1 MASPSQQP
9 LRPKPPV
16 STKNVG
22 TDISHSA
29 GVAVS
34 WSSRASSVV
43 DGLSELPVGTEEN
56 NATYQIRYTQGTHR
70 HPSPSADYLTGYDVA
85 LKDGAP
91 VRKLLQPFN
100 RDIAGVQTV
109 SLLEVKNL
117 PSSADAAEFHSEHK
131 RIAAVIKEVAQDK
144 DTLRGS
150 TPLVVDFRDDHRD
163 YKPTLRADTQ
173 YATFGVR
180 SAFQGD
186 PTLSASSNWRLG
198 IYLRENKE
206 AGYEYVIYAE
216 FYALEAYPIILRDM
230 DGSLNGLARSFAT
243 QVERSKTQASN
254 LINAFLARINDR
266 LTGGLPRRTT
276 LAVRDETTIF
286 TPLNAISKLAR
297 ATAGGFTHM
306 LRVGTVPTGPIGD
319 ARATTTAVL
328 LGPSQG
334 LVLFTHYGTQAKRP
348 SSVPLHA
355 AVSVGTLSRANDIV
369 EEENVSAYV
378 DGHMGRAHW
387 VGARSPATIAP
398 DRDPLIWASIY
409 DNQFYGLKDEPKRS
423 LFLPLGQITASETAA
438 HLSLIQQLRRGPIP
452 EDAEKPP
459 TDVFQPIGAGASSA
473 QVRERISASRSAE
486 GVSECESFFHAR
498 QTASL
503 VTKLTQRFLAS
514 AEGIND
520 FTAGS
525 GDVSL
530 SLADI
535 FELSKHRM
543 NTSGQELTIAY
554 IPSAEAFIEAALDSP
569 SRAQL
574 TAHLIGGHPPP
585 LAMLKIEEGMY
596 M

>member
-1 MASPSQQP
+1 MSI
-9 LRPKPPV
+9 
-16 STKNVG
+16 KNVG
-22 TDISHSA
+22 TGISHSA

-43 DGLSELPVGTEEN
+43 DGLSELPVGTEDSTG
-56 NATYQIRYTQGTHR
+56 TYQIRYTQGTHR
-70 HPSPSADYLTGYDVA
+70 QPSPSADYLTGYDVV
-85 LKDGAP
+85 LKEGAP

-100 RDIAGVQTV
+100 RDVAGVQVV

-117 PSSADAAEFHSEHK
+117 PPSSAAADFHSEHE
-131 RIAAVIKEVAQDK
+131 RIAAIVKEVAQDK

-150 TPLVVDFRDDHRD
+150 TPLVLDFRDDHRD
-163 YKPTLRADTQ
+163 LKPTLRADTQ

-180 SAFQGD
+180 SAFQLE

-206 AGYEYVIYAE
+206 AGYEYVIYVE

-230 DGSLNGLARSFAT
+230 DGDLNDLTGSFAT
-243 QVERSKTQASN
+243 QVERSKTQASTLVN
-254 LINAFLARINDR
+254 DFLARINDR
-266 LTGGLPRRTT
+266 LTGGLPGRTM
-276 LAVRDETTIF
+276 LAVRDKTTIF
-286 TPLNAISKLAR
+286 APLNAISKLAR
-297 ATAGGFTHM
+297 ATTEGFTHV
-306 LRVGTVPTGPIGD
+306 LRVGTVPTGPIG
-319 ARATTTAVL
+319 ASRAATTAVL

-409 DNQFYGLKDEPKRS
+409 DDQFYGLKDEPKRS
-423 LFLPLGQITASETAA
+423 LFLPLGQITASETTT

-452 EDAEKPP
+452 EDAEKPSA
-459 TDVFQPIGAGASSA
+459 DVFQPIGAGATPG
-473 QVRERISASRSAE
+473 QVRERISASRPTE

-498 QTASL
+498 QTATL
-503 VTKLTQRFLAS
+503 VMKLTARFLMGAN
-514 AEGIND
+514 GIDN
-520 FTAGS
+520 FTAGR
-525 GDVSL
+525 GDESL

-543 NTSGQELTIAY
+543 NADGKELTITY

-574 TAHLIGGHPPP
+574 TAHLNGGHPPP
-585 LAMLKIEEGMY
+585 LAMLKIEEGVY